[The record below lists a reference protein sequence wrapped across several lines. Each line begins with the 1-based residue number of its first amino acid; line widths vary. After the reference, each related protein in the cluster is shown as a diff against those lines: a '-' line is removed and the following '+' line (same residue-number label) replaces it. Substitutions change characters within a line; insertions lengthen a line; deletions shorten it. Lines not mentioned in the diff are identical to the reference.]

1 MADDVIIVEPGDER
15 AQKIARA
22 ISSQTAGEVLSLM
35 REGTHTSTELARH
48 LNLPL
53 TTVQY
58 HLENLVDAG
67 IVSVVEKRWSRK
79 GREIKVYGLRNQLLI
94 VAPRTGDVRSILLK
108 YATLFGIFVVAGVVM
123 TLLFSLT
130 ALQGTPSVFLEKT
143 NGGEEAIRSSTAID
157 YDGGGGNVLLPFLF
171 FLSGGSL
178 VVVVVISI
186 EVWRWHQRRHR
197 ATSIDTTE
205 DQ

>member
-35 REGTHTSTELARH
+35 KEGTLTSTELARR

-67 IVSVVEKRWSRK
+67 MISVVEKRWSRK

-94 VAPRTGDVRSILLK
+94 VTPRTGDVRTLLLK
-108 YATLFGIFVVAGVVM
+108 YASLFGIFVVAGVVITM
-123 TLLFSLT
+123 LFSLT
-130 ALQGTPSVFLEKT
+130 ALQSAPPTYLEKT
-143 NGGEEAIRSSTAID
+143 TGGEEAVRASNALD
-157 YDGGGGNVLLPFLF
+157 DRGGGGNDLLPFLF
-171 FLSGGSL
+171 FLAGGSL
-178 VVVVVISI
+178 II
-186 EVWRWHQRRHR
+186 LIGIGDELWRWYQRRKPV
-197 ATSIDTTE
+197 TFTDVKE

>member
-1 MADDVIIVEPGDER
+1 MADNVIIVEPGDER

-35 REGTHTSTELARH
+35 RESPHTSTELARH
-48 LNLPL
+48 LNIPL

-67 IVSVVEKRWSRK
+67 MVSIVEKRWSRK

-94 VAPRTGDVRSILLK
+94 VAPRVGDVRSLLLK
-108 YATLFGIFVVAGVVM
+108 YASLFCIFIMAGVVM

-130 ALQGTPSVFLEKT
+130 AIQSAPSDFLEKT
-143 NGGEEAIRSSTAID
+143 ASGDEAVRAGNTLAHN
-157 YDGGGGNVLLPFLF
+157 GGGGDYLPVLLF
-171 FLSGGSL
+171 FFTGGSL
-178 VVVVVISI
+178 IALMLTAR
-186 EVWRWHQRRHR
+186 ELWHWYCQYRVL
-197 ATSIDTTE
+197 SSPDVTE
-205 DQ
+205 D